1 VNPTSLSLLDR
12 LKAARPDASDW
23 NRLQEV
29 YLPSV
34 FRDRFDAEPAFHL
47 QRQKLDPFPETDR

>member
-1 VNPTSLSLLDR
+1 LLDR
-12 LKAARPDASDW
+12 LKATRRDASHW
-23 NRLQEV
+23 NRLQGV

-47 QRQKLDPFPETDR
+47 QKQSLDPFPETDR